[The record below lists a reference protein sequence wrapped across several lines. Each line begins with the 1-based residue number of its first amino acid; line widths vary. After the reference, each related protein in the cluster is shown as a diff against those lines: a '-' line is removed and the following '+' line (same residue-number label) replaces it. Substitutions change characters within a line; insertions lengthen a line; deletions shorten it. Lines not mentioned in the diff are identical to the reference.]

1 MWHAHA
7 GFNIDWGADNQISL
21 GHRRNIMNFDGALYT
36 EVGVGVLEDNNPG
49 TQVGKYI
56 VTHNFGA
63 RGDSLDF
70 HKYFAKFYDK
80 VLFPYLAQHKITTV
94 FQMGDLFDRRKY
106 INFNTLAQVKSKFIS
121 KFEEYDI
128 NLHVTLG
135 NHDVYFRNSNEVNS
149 IKELF
154 SHGYP
159 NIKIVESPTEV
170 VFGSVCIGIVP
181 WITNDNF
188 EECVDFI
195 QNNSCSILCGHF
207 EINGFEVVSG
217 IRHEGGIEG
226 FLFSNYDK
234 VFSGHFHIKQTH
246 KNIHYL
252 GTQYQMSFA
261 DVGSKKGF
269 HIYDTDTRELEFI
282 ENKRNIFFTLRYDD
296 ADENFVKAMKKAKFE
311 KYTNGFIKIVVVN
324 KKSSKLFEEFTDS
337 LNKVGIQQ
345 LQIIEDNS
353 ITNKFDDLEVDVSED
368 TITIISKEIDG
379 MSDVEDKNK
388 LKLIIKDLYMESLS
402 V

>member
-1 MWHAHA
+1 MKIA
-7 GFNIDWGADNQISL
+7 IISDT
-21 GHRRNIMNFDGALYT
+21 HF
-36 EVGVGVLEDNNPG
+36 GVKNDSPFFLN
-49 TQVGKYI
+49 Y
-56 VTHNFGA
+56 
-63 RGDSLDF
+63 SLD
-70 HKYFAKFYDK
+70 YFENDFFKALKERKIDK
-80 VLFPYLAQHKITTV
+80 VIHL
-94 FQMGDLFDRRKY
+94 GDLFDRRKY
-106 INFNTLAQVKSKFIS
+106 INFNTLSQVRNKFIS
-121 KFEEYDI
+121 KFAEYNID
-128 NLHVTLG
+128 LYVTLG

-154 SHGYP
+154 SQGYP
-159 NIKIVESPTEV
+159 NIKIIESPTEV

-181 WITNDNF
+181 WITSDNF

-195 QNNSCSILCGHF
+195 QNNSCSVLCGHF

-282 ENKRNIFFTLRYDD
+282 ENKKNIFFTLRYDD
-296 ADENFVKAMKKAKFE
+296 TDENFIKAMKKAKYE

-337 LNKVGIQQ
+337 LNRVGIQQ